1 LRKRGNIVG
10 LDIGTTK
17 VCAVVGEV
25 VGSELEIRGVGT
37 SVSTGLKKGV
47 ITHIEPTVESIRR
60 AVQEAASSTR
70 AEFGEV
76 YIGIKG
82 NHIRG
87 IRGHGAIGINGKEI
101 SPLDIERVI
110 EFAKTVYMP
119 LDREV
124 LHVIPTGYTVD
135 GQNGIKDPTGMSG
148 VRLEADVHIIT
159 GALSPLQNLLKCC
172 EMSGLEVIEIV
183 FEPLAAAESTITNE
197 EKELGIALVDIGGT
211 TEIALYK
218 DGFLQHISN
227 LPVGGQHFTNDIAIG
242 LRIPFADAERLKKDS
257 GCAVAG
263 MINDRE
269 MIDISAAGQE
279 KKIPCKHLTDIIQP
293 RAEELIDLIKDE
305 LLLCSG
311 YGTAL
316 SGVVLTGGGSLL
328 EGIDRLAETL
338 LGIPARIGSL
348 DGIRGCRGSM
358 NNPVYATGVGLVLY
372 GFERESGESSYES
385 NPVGIL
391 GKMKGWFAGM
401 FKGNG
406 DSHS

>member
-1 LRKRGNIVG
+1 V
-10 LDIGTTK
+10 
-17 VCAVVGEV
+17 
-25 VGSELEIRGVGT
+25 
-37 SVSTGLKKGV
+37 
-47 ITHIEPTVESIRR
+47 
-60 AVQEAASSTR
+60 
-70 AEFGEV
+70 
-76 YIGIKG
+76 
-82 NHIRG
+82 
-87 IRGHGAIGINGKEI
+87 
-101 SPLDIERVI
+101 
-110 EFAKTVYMP
+110 
-119 LDREV
+119 LDRDAVIAAAARLAGMVRRTPV
-124 LHVIPTGYTVD
+124 LRVPA
-135 GQNGIKDPTGMSG
+135 
-148 VRLEADVHIIT
+148 LEA
-159 GALSPLQNLLKCC
+159 
-172 EMSGLEVIEIV
+172 
-183 FEPLAAAESTITNE
+183 LASAEAVLTPD
-197 EKELGIALVDIGGT
+197 EKELGVALVDIGGT

-257 GCAVAG
+257 GCAVTG

-279 KKIPCKHLTDIIQP
+279 KKIPRKHLTDIIQP

-328 EGIDRLAETL
+328 EGLDRLAETL

-348 DGIRGCRGSM
+348 DGIRGCRGNM
-358 NNPVYATGVGLVLY
+358 NNPAYSTGVGLVLY
-372 GFERESGESSYES
+372 GFERESGEASYES

-391 GKMKGWFAGM
+391 GKMKGWFAEM